1 MTYIAR
7 STTRA
12 SSFARRS
19 GIARAQTIIRAY
31 VRFAS
36 EAATF
41 RVGDYCDESRR
52 RIRGTVEGES
62 ERGSRDTTEFRAS
75 RTRSPAATYARKTK
89 TTATIT
95 AKTVSIFAAGETA
108 VVVVVV
114 GQVTASALMM
124 LSGL

>member
-1 MTYIAR
+1 MTYR
-7 STTRA
+7 RTLTRA

-19 GIARAQTIIRAY
+19 GFARAQTIIRAY

-36 EAATF
+36 ETATF
-41 RVGDYCDESRR
+41 RVGDYCDEPRR
-52 RIRGTVEGES
+52 RFAAPSRGRA
-62 ERGSRDTTEFRAS
+62 ERGSRDTSEFRAS

-95 AKTVSIFAAGETA
+95 AKTVSIFAAGETVA
-108 VVVVVV
+108 VVVVV